1 LAAIEPPI
9 IPRPKK
15 ATRIGVT
22 PSTNISYPSS
32 EILDENSPL
41 RINFGLNMT
50 GKAAVK
56 QNGQRFAIAEP

>member
-1 LAAIEPPI
+1 
-9 IPRPKK
+9 
-15 ATRIGVT
+15 VT